1 MSQFV
6 QVITRQELLEEAKKT
21 KFYFFIKGIVE
32 SCQQS
37 SADKTVLR
45 VNELAALSRG
55 TDSYG
60 TISKICMEKGKMIS
74 TITVSDKKATEEFI
88 NANDAARYLSA
99 LFTADHMLLND
110 FFRAFTI
117 TGKLNDVEYIINDL
131 RASLKE

>member
-1 MSQFV
+1 MKAILDEV
-6 QVITRQELLEEAKKT
+6 
-21 KFYFFIKGIVE
+21 
-32 SCQQS
+32 
-37 SADKTVLR
+37 
-45 VNELAALSRG
+45 LAALSRG

-99 LFTADHMLLND
+99 RFTADLMLLND
-110 FFRAFTI
+110 FVRAFTI

>member
-32 SCQQS
+32 SCQDC

-45 VNELAALSRG
+45 VNELAAISRG

-60 TISKICMEKGKMIS
+60 TMEKGKMIS

-99 LFTADHMLLND
+99 RFTADHMLLND
-110 FFRAFTI
+110 FVRAFTI
-117 TGKLNDVEYIINDL
+117 TGKLNDVEYIIHDL